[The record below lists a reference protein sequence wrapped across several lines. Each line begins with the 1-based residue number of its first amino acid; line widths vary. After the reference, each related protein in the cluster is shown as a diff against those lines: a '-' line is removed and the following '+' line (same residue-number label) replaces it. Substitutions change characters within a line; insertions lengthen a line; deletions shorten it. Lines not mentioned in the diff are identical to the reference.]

1 MTWVMRIWMKLM
13 GVSCKEN
20 FKCKG
25 WFLILKSRGS
35 KISIGEKFRV
45 NSSPLSSLI
54 GVYQRTII
62 IARKQ
67 GTIRIGNNTGVTGVT
82 IHGSDITIGDNV
94 MVGANTKIIDHD
106 FHSVDYMERRTDARD
121 HEISR
126 PIQIGDDCFIGCNSI
141 ILKGTHIGDRCI
153 VGAGSVVHGVFENDC
168 LIAGNPAKV
177 IKKINQ
183 NEQETTEEL
192 I

>member
-1 MTWVMRIWMKLM
+1 
-13 GVSCKEN
+13 
-20 FKCKG
+20 
-25 WFLILKSRGS
+25 
-35 KISIGEKFRV
+35 
-45 NSSPLSSLI
+45 
-54 GVYQRTII
+54 
-62 IARKQ
+62 
-67 GTIRIGNNTGVTGVT
+67 
-82 IHGSDITIGDNV
+82 

-126 PIQIGDDCFIGCNSI
+126 PIRIGDDCFIGCNSI

-183 NEQETTEEL
+183 NEQESTEEL